1 MWRRAAPNRPAPAR
15 RARGFFLIG
24 VLFGVS
30 FGARAHDLWVVAGQY
45 RLDAGET
52 TRVFIN
58 NGDAFPESLTLL
70 GEHRVTALE
79 LYGPDG
85 AEPISAFRVEGESL
99 SFEVTPQTPGSH
111 VVALSTR
118 ARRVRLKPEDFRD
131 YLEENRLGDM
141 TAMLED
147 LGESDRAAVERYT
160 KWAKAFIDVGE
171 LGEDRAAST
180 WSEPVGH
187 PIEIVPG
194 ANPNAVVPGSTLPV
208 RVLYDGEPLAGAT
221 VSGGKAGG
229 PAREILT
236 ETDEDGRAEVIV
248 SLPGRW
254 FLRTIHMVRHED
266 DPEVRWESF
275 WCTVTFEVREPES
288 STEPP

>member
-1 MWRRAAPNRPAPAR
+1 MS
-15 RARGFFLIG
+15 
-24 VLFGVS
+24 LFCGVS
-30 FGARAHDLWVVAGQY
+30 LTATSHDLWVLAGQY
-45 RLDAGET
+45 RLDPGET
-52 TRVFIN
+52 TRIFIN

-79 LYGPDG
+79 LHG
-85 AEPISAFRVEGESL
+85 AESTEPVSGLRVEGESL
-99 SFEVTPQTPGSH
+99 SFEVTPPTSGSY

-118 ARRVRLKPEDFRD
+118 ARRVRLKPEDFLD
-131 YLEENRLGDM
+131 YLEENRLDRI

-147 LGESDRAAVERYT
+147 LGESNQAAVERYT
-160 KWAKAFIDVGE
+160 KWAKAFMDVGD
-171 LGEDRAAST
+171 LGESEAAST

-187 PIEIVPG
+187 TLEIVPG
-194 ANPNAVVPGSTLPV
+194 VNPNAVTPGGTLPV

-236 ETDEDGRAEVIV
+236 KTDEDGRAEVIV
-248 SLPGRW
+248 SVPGRW

-288 STEPP
+288 SPPPP